1 MAATRQDSDGVHDS
15 RPGSASSRRMA
26 SAWPGGM
33 GFPFFF
39 SWQQMDFF
47 MVSFVDGSED
57 V

>member
-1 MAATRQDSDGVHDS
+1 
-15 RPGSASSRRMA
+15 MA